1 MLERGK
7 DKVMQVEISGI
18 HIPITE
24 EVDEYIKKK
33 LGKLNKYLH
42 QNFSA
47 RIILK
52 VEKGRYLA
60 EVNVISNRF
69 TIRGNGIASDLY
81 ASIEMAIDKA
91 NKQAK
96 RHKEKIQSHR
106 SRSGLK
112 KIVSASPDLSDSTQP
127 KIAHVTRKIAKPMN
141 VDEAAMQLDLQGD
154 IFLVFLNRDTDEVN
168 VIYKR
173 DGGNFGLIEPQL

>member
-1 MLERGK
+1 
-7 DKVMQVEISGI
+7 MQVEISGI

-24 EVDEYIKKK
+24 GIDEYIKKK

-42 QNFSA
+42 QVSSA
-47 RIILK
+47 RIVLK

-69 TIRGNGIASDLY
+69 TIHGNGVASDLY
-81 ASIEMAIDKA
+81 ASIDTAIDKV
-91 NKQAK
+91 NRQAK

-106 SRSGLK
+106 SRGGLK
-112 KIVSASPDLSDSTQP
+112 KVVSTSRDLSSDTQP
-127 KIAHVTRKIAKPMN
+127 KIVQVIRKIAKPMN
-141 VDEAAMQLDLQGD
+141 VDEAAIQLDLEGN
-154 IFLVFLNRDTDEVN
+154 IFLVFLNRDTNQVN

-173 DGGNFGLIEPQL
+173 NGGDFGLIEPQL

>member
-1 MLERGK
+1 
-7 DKVMQVEISGI
+7 MQVEISGI

-24 EVDEYIKKK
+24 DIDKYIKKK

-42 QNFSA
+42 QISSA
-47 RIILK
+47 RIVLK

-69 TIRGNGIASDLY
+69 TIRGNGVTSDLY

-91 NKQAK
+91 SKQAK
-96 RHKEKIQSHR
+96 KHKEKIQSYR

-112 KIVSASPDLSDSTQP
+112 EVVSTPRNLSSDTQP
-127 KIAHVTRKIAKPMN
+127 KIVHVTRKIAKPMN
-141 VDEAAMQLDLQGD
+141 VDEAAMQLDLEGD
-154 IFLVFLNRDTDEVN
+154 IFLVFLNRDTDQVN

-173 DGGNFGLIEPQL
+173 NSDNFGLIEPQF

>member
-1 MLERGK
+1 
-7 DKVMQVEISGI
+7 MQVEISGI

-24 EVDEYIKKK
+24 GIDEYIKKK

-42 QNFSA
+42 QVSSA
-47 RIILK
+47 RIVLK

-69 TIRGNGIASDLY
+69 TIHGSGVASDLY
-81 ASIEMAIDKA
+81 ASIDTAIDKV
-91 NKQAK
+91 NRQAK

-106 SRSGLK
+106 SRGGLK
-112 KIVSASPDLSDSTQP
+112 EVVSTSRNLSSDTQP
-127 KIAHVTRKIAKPMN
+127 KIIQVIRKIAKPMN
-141 VDEAAMQLDLQGD
+141 VDEAAIQLDLEGN
-154 IFLVFLNRDTDEVN
+154 IFLVFLNRDTNQVN

-173 DGGNFGLIEPQL
+173 NGGDFGLIEPQL

>member
-1 MLERGK
+1 
-7 DKVMQVEISGI
+7 MQVEISGI

-24 EVDEYIKKK
+24 GIDEYIKKK

-42 QNFSA
+42 QVSSA
-47 RIILK
+47 RIVLK

-69 TIRGNGIASDLY
+69 TIHGNGVASDLY
-81 ASIEMAIDKA
+81 ASIDTAIDKV
-91 NKQAK
+91 NRQAK

-106 SRSGLK
+106 SRGGLK
-112 KIVSASPDLSDSTQP
+112 EVVSTSRNLSSDTQP
-127 KIAHVTRKIAKPMN
+127 KIVQVIRKITKPMN
-141 VDEAAMQLDLQGD
+141 VDEAAIQLDLEGN
-154 IFLVFLNRDTDEVN
+154 IFLVFLNRDTNQVN

-173 DGGNFGLIEPQL
+173 NGGDFGLIEPQL

>member
-1 MLERGK
+1 
-7 DKVMQVEISGI
+7 MQVEISGI

-24 EVDEYIKKK
+24 GIDEYIKKK

-42 QNFSA
+42 QVSSA
-47 RIILK
+47 RIVLK

-69 TIRGNGIASDLY
+69 TIHGSGVASDLY
-81 ASIEMAIDKA
+81 VSIDTAIDKV
-91 NKQAK
+91 NRQAK

-106 SRSGLK
+106 FRGGLK
-112 KIVSASPDLSDSTQP
+112 EVVSTSRNLSSDTQP
-127 KIAHVTRKIAKPMN
+127 KIVQIIRKIAKPMN
-141 VDEAAMQLDLQGD
+141 VDEAAVQLDLEGN
-154 IFLVFLNRDTDEVN
+154 IFLVFLNRDTNQVN

-173 DGGNFGLIEPQL
+173 NGGDFGLIEPQL

>member
-1 MLERGK
+1 
-7 DKVMQVEISGI
+7 MQVEISGI

-24 EVDEYIKKK
+24 GIDEYIKKK

-42 QNFSA
+42 QVSSA
-47 RIILK
+47 RIVLK

-69 TIRGNGIASDLY
+69 TIHGNGVASDLY
-81 ASIEMAIDKA
+81 ASIDTAIDKV
-91 NKQAK
+91 NRQAK

-106 SRSGLK
+106 SRGGLK
-112 KIVSASPDLSDSTQP
+112 KVVSTSRNLSSDTQP
-127 KIAHVTRKIAKPMN
+127 KIVQVIRKIAKPMN
-141 VDEAAMQLDLQGD
+141 VDEAAIQLDLEGD
-154 IFLVFLNRDTDEVN
+154 IFLVFLNRDTNQVN

-173 DGGNFGLIEPQL
+173 NGGDFGLIEPQL

>member
-1 MLERGK
+1 
-7 DKVMQVEISGI
+7 MQVEISGI

-24 EVDEYIKKK
+24 GIDEYIKKK

-42 QNFSA
+42 QVSSA
-47 RIILK
+47 RIVLK

-69 TIRGNGIASDLY
+69 TIHGNGVASDLY
-81 ASIEMAIDKA
+81 ASIDTAIDKV
-91 NKQAK
+91 NRQAK

-106 SRSGLK
+106 SRGGLK
-112 KIVSASPDLSDSTQP
+112 EVVSTSRNLSSDTQP
-127 KIAHVTRKIAKPMN
+127 KIIQVIRKIAKPMN
-141 VDEAAMQLDLQGD
+141 VDEAAIQLDLEGN
-154 IFLVFLNRDTDEVN
+154 IFLVFLNRDTNQVN

-173 DGGNFGLIEPQL
+173 NGGDFGLIEPQL

>member
-1 MLERGK
+1 
-7 DKVMQVEISGI
+7 MQVEISGI

-24 EVDEYIKKK
+24 GIDEYIKKK

-42 QNFSA
+42 QVSSA
-47 RIILK
+47 RIVLK

-69 TIRGNGIASDLY
+69 TIHGNGVASDLY
-81 ASIEMAIDKA
+81 ASIDTAIDKV
-91 NKQAK
+91 NRQAK

-106 SRSGLK
+106 SRGGLK
-112 KIVSASPDLSDSTQP
+112 KVVSTSRDLSSDTQP
-127 KIAHVTRKIAKPMN
+127 KIVQVIRKIAKPMN
-141 VDEAAMQLDLQGD
+141 VDEAAIQLDLEGD
-154 IFLVFLNRDTDEVN
+154 MFLVFLNRDTNQVN

-173 DGGNFGLIEPQL
+173 NGGDFGLIEPQL